1 MPLKDSFRFLPL
13 GAKDGRIVWVHK
25 HASLVRDTAGKPTRM
40 ITLITD
46 ITGRKRQED
55 QIDLLMRE
63 VNHRS
68 KNILTLVQAIA
79 RQTAASQ
86 PADFLR
92 CFDERVRALAA
103 SQDLLVKSEWKGA
116 DLEELIRSQLA
127 HFKDFIDRRIMLD
140 GPPLVVTA
148 SAAQALGMALHEL
161 ATNAGK
167 YGALSN
173 VNGYVCIDWKLKRD
187 GVETIF
193 AISWRERGGPAVQ
206 APEKRGFG
214 STVICRM
221 AERSLGA
228 KVELLYEPAGVSWRL
243 QCPATEIVDKDR
255 STALQSGKLSAEDAA
270 DSRPK
275 ILIVEDEALV
285 GLEIEGVL
293 CGAGFEVLGPARSV
307 AEAMQLLMASSAD
320 GAVLDIRLGR
330 ETSEPVAIA
339 LIDRRI
345 PFVTL
350 SGFSS
355 GQRPSTFDGAPALM
369 KPLEAELLIAQL
381 KRRIREPRAAK
392 VTKKTMFHKC

>member
-1 MPLKDSFRFLPL
+1 M
-13 GAKDGRIVWVHK
+13 WVHK

-173 VNGYVCIDWKLKRD
+173 VNGYVCID
-187 GVETIF
+187 
-193 AISWRERGGPAVQ
+193 
-206 APEKRGFG
+206 
-214 STVICRM
+214 
-221 AERSLGA
+221 
-228 KVELLYEPAGVSWRL
+228 
-243 QCPATEIVDKDR
+243 
-255 STALQSGKLSAEDAA
+255 
-270 DSRPK
+270 
-275 ILIVEDEALV
+275 
-285 GLEIEGVL
+285 
-293 CGAGFEVLGPARSV
+293 
-307 AEAMQLLMASSAD
+307 
-320 GAVLDIRLGR
+320 
-330 ETSEPVAIA
+330 
-339 LIDRRI
+339 
-345 PFVTL
+345 
-350 SGFSS
+350 
-355 GQRPSTFDGAPALM
+355 
-369 KPLEAELLIAQL
+369 
-381 KRRIREPRAAK
+381 
-392 VTKKTMFHKC
+392 